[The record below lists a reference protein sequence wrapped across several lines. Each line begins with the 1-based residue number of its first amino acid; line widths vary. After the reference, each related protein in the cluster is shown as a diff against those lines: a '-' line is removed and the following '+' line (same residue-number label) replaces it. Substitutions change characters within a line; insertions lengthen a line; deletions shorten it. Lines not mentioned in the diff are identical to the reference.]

1 MGFAIREVRA
11 MRPASGPRLAV
22 IATLALALFLA
33 GRSGDAAAAED
44 QLRVGKA
51 VAGPFDFVPLDV
63 GVETGIFKKHGLAI
77 TEVDFDGSAKLQQG
91 LGADAIDIGLGSGP
105 ELAFVAKGN
114 SDIAIAAFAG
124 PPDSQVLVV
133 AKDGPIKSV
142 ASLKG
147 AHVGIST
154 VGSLTDWL
162 VRELSRQQGW
172 GPDGIV
178 GVALGSEAGRTA
190 SLRTG
195 STDGM
200 VTDVGT
206 AIHLEEEGVSRTLV
220 HFGHVAPDF
229 IIHAIFAT
237 NKLVATRPELARRF
251 LAGWFETIRWMRQH
265 KDETVRI
272 VSPVMHQTP
281 AIVALNYDQV
291 MPTFSDTGKFDDK
304 ALAVL
309 RRSFVEMHL
318 LPTEPDMASLY
329 TEKFLPRL

>member
-1 MGFAIREVRA
+1 MSGF
-11 MRPASGPRLAV
+11 SGARGAVLVLA
-22 IATLALALFLA
+22 AALFLV
-33 GRSGDAAAAED
+33 GNSERAAAADD

-63 GVETGIFKKHGLAI
+63 GVQTGMFNKHGLAI
-77 TEVDFDGSAKLQQG
+77 IEVDFDGSAKLQQG

-114 SDIAIAAFAG
+114 SDIAVAAFAG

-133 AKDGPIKSV
+133 AKDGPIRSV
-142 ASLKG
+142 AGLKG
-147 AHVGIST
+147 MCIGVST

-172 GPDGIV
+172 GTDGIES
-178 GVALGSEAGRTA
+178 VALGSEAGRLA

-200 VTDVGT
+200 VTDVGS
-206 AIHLEEEGVSRTLV
+206 AIHLEEEGVTRTVV

-237 NKLVATRPELARRF
+237 HKVLATRPDAVRRF
-251 LAGWFETIRWMRQH
+251 LAGWFETIAWMRQH
-265 KDETVRI
+265 KDETVKL
-272 VSPVMHQTP
+272 VAPVMHQTP
-281 AIVALNYDQV
+281 AIVAINYDQV
-291 MPTFSDTGKFDDK
+291 MPTFSDTGKFDAK

-309 RRSFVEMHL
+309 RRSFVEMKL
-318 LPTEPDMASLY
+318 LPAEPDMSSLY
-329 TEKFLPRL
+329 TEAFLPGAAK

>member
-1 MGFAIREVRA
+1 MARFSSARVA
-11 MRPASGPRLAV
+11 A
-22 IATLALALFLA
+22 IATI
-33 GRSGDAAAAED
+33 AAALVLAASNARAATLEP
-44 QLRVGKA
+44 LRVGKA

-63 GVETGIFKKHGLAI
+63 GMLRGFFTRHGIAVE
-77 TEVDFDGSAKLQQG
+77 EVDFDGSAKLQQG

-133 AKDGPIKSV
+133 AKDGPIRSV
-142 ASLKG
+142 VGLKG
-147 AHVGIST
+147 TRIGVST

-172 GPDGIV
+172 GPDGIAT
-178 GVALGSEAGRTA
+178 VALGSEAGRTA
-190 SLRTG
+190 ALRTG

-206 AIHLEEEGVSRTLV
+206 AIHLEEDGATRTIV
-220 HFGHVAPDF
+220 HVGHVAPDF

-237 NKLVATRPELARRF
+237 HKVVAERPDAVRHF
-251 LAGWFETIRWMRQH
+251 LAGWFETIAWMRQH
-265 KDETVRI
+265 KDETVKL
-272 VSPVMHQTP
+272 VAPVMRQTP
-281 AIVALNYDQV
+281 AIVGINYDQV
-291 MPTFSDTGKFDDK
+291 MPTFSDTGRFDEK

-309 RRSFVEMHL
+309 RRSFVEMKL
-318 LPTEPDMASLY
+318 LPAEPDMSGLY
-329 TEKFLPRL
+329 TEAFLPGAK

>member
-1 MGFAIREVRA
+1 
-11 MRPASGPRLAV
+11 MRPASRQRVAAIAV
-22 IATLALALFLA
+22 IAAALVLVATA
-33 GRSGDAAAAED
+33 DRAVAADE

-63 GVETGIFKKHGLAI
+63 GIETGIFKKHNLTI
-77 TEVDFDGSAKLQQG
+77 TEIDFDGSAKLQQG

-124 PPDSQVLVV
+124 PPDSQVVAV
-133 AKDGPIKSV
+133 AKDGPIRSV
-142 ASLKG
+142 VGLKG
-147 AHVGIST
+147 TRVGVST

-162 VRELSRQQGW
+162 VRELARQQGW
-172 GPDGIV
+172 GTDGIET
-178 GVALGSEAGRTA
+178 VALGSEAGRLA

-200 VTDVGT
+200 VTDVGS
-206 AIHLEEEGVSRTLV
+206 AIHLEEDGVTRTIV

-237 NKLVATRPELARRF
+237 QKLVAARPDAVRQF
-251 LAGWFETIRWMRQH
+251 LAGWFETIAWMRAN
-265 KDETVRI
+265 KDATVKL
-272 VSPVMHQTP
+272 VAPVMHQTP
-281 AIVALNYDQV
+281 VIVSINYDQV
-291 MPTFSDTGKFDDK
+291 MPTFSATGKFDAK

-309 RRSFVEMHL
+309 SRSFVEMKL
-318 LPTEPDMASLY
+318 LPAEPAMSRLY
-329 TEKFLPRL
+329 TEAFLPGAGK